1 MNQEL
6 TEKSLKE
13 MLQRAGLAV
22 KASYTPPEVC
32 LILDIS
38 PRTFWR
44 LTGQYERDEG
54 GKLRRPDSLDSYTLS
69 SHRRV
74 RFDELVAFL
83 VRNNTYQRQHAVD
96 PNQMELPL

>member
-6 TEKSLKE
+6 AEKSLKE
-13 MLQRAGLAV
+13 MLLRAGLSV
-22 KASYTPPEVC
+22 KPSYTPPEVC

-44 LTGQYERDEG
+44 LTAQYERDEG
-54 GKLRRPDSLDSYTLS
+54 GRLKRPDCLDSYMLS

-83 VRNNTYQRQHAVD
+83 VRNNTYQRQHAAD
-96 PNQMELPL
+96 PNQMALF